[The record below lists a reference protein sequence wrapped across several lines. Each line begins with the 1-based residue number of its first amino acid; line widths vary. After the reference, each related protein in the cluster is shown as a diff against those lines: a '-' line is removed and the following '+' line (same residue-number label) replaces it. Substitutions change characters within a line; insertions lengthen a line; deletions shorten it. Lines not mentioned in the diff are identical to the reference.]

1 MNLTASLIVHNEL
14 TRYLYWTLPALMEFC
29 DTVVVMDDHSDDG
42 TYEWLEELAEGE
54 YQHRL
59 WLSRYEGDR
68 MFTGEG
74 VARQELLERTLL
86 ASPTHIL
93 AIDADE
99 FIADG
104 EQLRQIASGHLKSR
118 SPGELAAWKISM
130 EEIWD
135 VTAVAMWC
143 RCDGGWRPHGVPA
156 LYSVPDVMTVD
167 YRIRSDQLACGRVP
181 QAVERLALR
190 RGAGETGTEILHLG
204 WANPGE
210 RAARYARY
218 VEADGGRFHASTHL
232 KSIMWDRSRQSR
244 GARDW
249 PEALAPYK
257 QDLLEFING
266 REAS

>member
-14 TRYLYWTLPALMEFC
+14 SRYLYWTLPALMEFC

-54 YQHRL
+54 YEYRL
-59 WLSRYEGDR
+59 WLSRYEEGR
-68 MFTGEG
+68 MFAGEG
-74 VARQELLERTLL
+74 AARQELLERTYRV
-86 ASPTHIL
+86 SPTHIL

-99 FIADG
+99 FVTDG
-104 EQLRQIASGHLKSR
+104 EQLRQVASSHLKSR
-118 SPGELAAWKISM
+118 NPGELAAWKLSM

-135 VTAVAMWC
+135 VNSTSMWC

-156 LYSVPDVMTVD
+156 LYSVPEARGAD

-190 RGAGETGTEILHLG
+190 RGAGETVTEILHMG
-204 WANPGE
+204 WAKASE
-210 RAARYARY
+210 RAARYQRY
-218 VEADGGRFHASTHL
+218 AEADGGRFHASTHL
-232 KSIMWDRSRQSR
+232 KSIMWPRERQSR

-249 PEALAPYK
+249 PDALLPYK
-257 QDLLEFING
+257 EDLVEFINE
-266 REAS
+266 EAS